1 LKDGTQTV
9 TANIPFAGFKLT
21 GVGPAT
27 ARTDAATIATIQ
39 DGTGVYV
46 GTVGGTGNAI
56 TLTPSPAIT
65 AYGAGQRFYFVPGST
80 NSGATTVAISGLA
93 AKNVFLNGAAC
104 VGNEI
109 TLNIPATITYDG
121 TQFNLVA
128 PAHAVTTDTTQTI
141 SGAKTFSTAPKI
153 SMASPVLQMQRAAS
167 GQNELF
173 QFLDEAA
180 ADKWDFGME
189 ATSNDLIF
197 SKAGIG
203 TIIKVG
209 ISTGGVQVYNAGAA
223 PTGGD
228 PGAGGGNFA
237 GALKINNVAVPTI
250 SSSDTLTNK
259 TLTSPV
265 INSATGI
272 GQAIVKRKT
281 ADESVTSSTTL
292 QDDDH
297 LTFAIAANEEW
308 ECDLFARIGSN
319 LTSTGVK
326 VAITFPAGATAAFD
340 PTVISDQSGQSRT
353 EPLGTSGS
361 GSSTFT
367 TTLLSGSVN
376 GVLFGRIWILNG
388 ATPGNVTLQWAQ
400 MTSNGSALTFSKGS
414 KLVCHRIA

>member
-93 AKNVFLNGAAC
+93 AKNIFLNGAAC

-141 SGAKTFSTAPKI
+141 SGAKTLTGTTTNSGIIQGTGIIRAGATASVLGAELLTVKDTTDNSLSAFYNTNSAYTHSILFVQAETAP
-153 SMASPVLQMQRAAS
+153 STSW
-167 GQNELF
+167 LF
-173 QFLDEAA
+173 ID
-180 ADKWDFGME
+180 GR
-189 ATSNDLIF
+189 S
-197 SKAGIG
+197 
-203 TIIKVG
+203 
-209 ISTGGVQVYNAGAA
+209 
-223 PTGGD
+223 
-228 PGAGGGNFA
+228 AGGSTRFQVFGDGSIKSN
-237 GALKINNVAVPTI
+237 GVAVPTI

-272 GQAIVKRKT
+272 GQTVWKYKT
-281 ADESVTSSTTL
+281 AAENVASSATL

-297 LTFAIAANEEW
+297 LVVAMDANASYEIRIDAPFLGSGNLNACGIKSGVTIPSGASVVNAW
-308 ECDLFARIGSN
+308 MDLITDSHNSVVKQASGGSFDVTTAD
-319 LTSTGVK
+319 LSTGGLLANCKYRFYVTTSSTSGNF
-326 VAITFPAGATAAFD
+326 VFRWAQSTSNATTLQLPAG
-340 PTVISDQSGQSRT
+340 
-353 EPLGTSGS
+353 
-361 GSSTFT
+361 SS
-367 TTLLSGSVN
+367 LEAVR
-376 GVLFGRIWILNG
+376 VL
-388 ATPGNVTLQWAQ
+388 
-400 MTSNGSALTFSKGS
+400 
-414 KLVCHRIA
+414 